1 MQTAIAILL
10 VFLGGF
16 AVMVMEIIGARFLLK
31 DFGGA
36 FYVWTSQIGVVLVAL
51 SLGYWFG
58 GRWAD
63 RFQRTRFLAWLL
75 APSGLFTFAIPDFA
89 PRLIDGLVSRH
100 PADAD
105 IPLLWQKLDPA
116 LGSALIFLFPCF
128 ALATLSPY
136 MIRLAAAR
144 RAGQVGSVSG
154 AVYAASTAGSVA
166 GVFIS
171 GCVLLDH
178 LSLSTI
184 FRATGGLTLALA
196 GLCLWLDQDWERTG

>member
-1 MQTAIAILL
+1 MQRAAAILL

-16 AVMVMEIIGARFLLK
+16 AVMVLEIIGARFLLK

-36 FYVWTSQIGVVLVAL
+36 FYVWTSQIGVVLLAL

-63 RFQRTRFLAWLL
+63 RFERARFLAWLL
-75 APSGLFTFAIPDFA
+75 VPAALFTFAIPDFA
-89 PRLIDGLVSRH
+89 PRLIDALVSRH
-100 PADAD
+100 PADVD

-116 LGSALIFLFPCF
+116 LGSALVFLFPCF
-128 ALATLSPY
+128 VLATLSPY
-136 MIRLAAAR
+136 TIRLAASQL
-144 RAGQVGSVSG
+144 GHVGAVSG

-171 GCVLLDH
+171 GYVLLDH

-184 FRATGGLTLALA
+184 FRATGGLTLGLA
-196 GLCLWLDQDWERTG
+196 GLCWWLDSPVAQKK

>member
-1 MQTAIAILL
+1 MQTAAAILL

-16 AVMVMEIIGARFLLK
+16 AVMVLEIIGARFLLK

-63 RFQRTRFLAWLL
+63 RFQRARFLAWLL
-75 APSGLFTFAIPDFA
+75 APAGLFTLAIPDFA
-89 PRLIDGLVSRH
+89 PRLIDALVSRH

-105 IPLLWQKLDPA
+105 IPLVWQKLDPA
-116 LGSALIFLFPCF
+116 LGSALVFLFPCF
-128 ALATLSPY
+128 VLATLSPY
-136 MIRLAAAR
+136 MIRLLAAQL
-144 RAGQVGSVSG
+144 GNVGAVSG
-154 AVYAASTAGSVA
+154 AVYAASTAGSVV

-171 GCVLLDH
+171 GYVLLDH
-178 LSLSTI
+178 LSLSII
-184 FRATGGLTLALA
+184 FRATGVLTLALA
-196 GLCLWLDQDWERTG
+196 GLCLCLDCRLVRKT

>member
-1 MQTAIAILL
+1 MQTAAAILL

-16 AVMVMEIIGARFLLK
+16 AVMVLEIIGARFLIK

-63 RFQRTRFLAWLL
+63 RFQRARFLAWLL
-75 APSGLFTFAIPDFA
+75 VPSGLFTLAIPDFA
-89 PRLIDGLVSRH
+89 PRLIDALVSRH

-105 IPLLWQKLDPA
+105 ISLLWQKLDPA
-116 LGSALIFLFPCF
+116 LGSALVFLFPCF
-128 ALATLSPY
+128 VLATLSPY
-136 MIRLAAAR
+136 MIRLLAAQL
-144 RAGQVGSVSG
+144 GNVGAVSG

-171 GCVLLDH
+171 GYVLLDH

-184 FRATGGLTLALA
+184 FRATGGLTLGLA
-196 GLCLWLDQDWERTG
+196 GLCLSLDCALARKT

>member
-1 MQTAIAILL
+1 MQRAAAILL

-16 AVMVMEIIGARFLLK
+16 AVMVLEIIGARFLLK

-36 FYVWTSQIGVVLVAL
+36 FYVWTSQIGVVLLAL

-63 RFQRTRFLAWLL
+63 RFESARFLAWLL
-75 APSGLFTFAIPDFA
+75 VPAALFTFAIPDFA
-89 PRLIDGLVSRH
+89 PGLIDALVSRH
-100 PADAD
+100 PAGAD

-116 LGSALIFLFPCF
+116 LGSALVFLFPCF
-128 ALATLSPY
+128 VLATLSPY
-136 MIRLAAAR
+136 TVRLAASQL
-144 RAGQVGSVSG
+144 GHVGAVSG
-154 AVYAASTAGSVA
+154 AVYAASTVGSVA

-171 GCVLLDH
+171 GYVLLDH

-184 FRATGGLTLALA
+184 FRATGGLTLGLAALCW
-196 GLCLWLDQDWERTG
+196 CLDRPVAQKK

>member
-1 MQTAIAILL
+1 MQTAAAILL

-16 AVMVMEIIGARFLLK
+16 AVMVLEIIGARFLIK

-63 RFQRTRFLAWLL
+63 RFQCARFLAWLL
-75 APSGLFTFAIPDFA
+75 VPSGLFTLAIPDFA
-89 PRLIDGLVSRH
+89 PRLIDALVSRH

-105 IPLLWQKLDPA
+105 ISLLWQKLDPA
-116 LGSALIFLFPCF
+116 LGSALVFLFPCF
-128 ALATLSPY
+128 VLATLSPY
-136 MIRLAAAR
+136 MIRLLAAQL
-144 RAGQVGSVSG
+144 GNVGAVSG

-171 GCVLLDH
+171 GYVLLDH

-184 FRATGGLTLALA
+184 FRATGGLTLGLA
-196 GLCLWLDQDWERTG
+196 GLCLSLDCALARKT

>member
-1 MQTAIAILL
+1 MQTAAAILL

-16 AVMVMEIIGARFLLK
+16 AVMVLEIIGARFLLK

-63 RFQRTRFLAWLL
+63 RFQRARFLAWLL
-75 APSGLFTFAIPDFA
+75 VPAALFTFAIPDFA
-89 PRLIDGLVSRH
+89 PRLINALVSRH

-116 LGSALIFLFPCF
+116 LGSALVFLFPCF
-128 ALATLSPY
+128 VLATLSPY
-136 MIRLAAAR
+136 TIRLAASQL
-144 RAGQVGSVSG
+144 GHVGAVSG

-171 GCVLLDH
+171 GYVLLDH
-178 LSLSTI
+178 LSLSMI
-184 FRATGGLTLALA
+184 FRATGGLTLGLA
-196 GLCLWLDQDWERTG
+196 GLCWWLDGTMAQKK

>member
-1 MQTAIAILL
+1 MQTAAAILL

-16 AVMVMEIIGARFLLK
+16 AVMVLEIIGARFLLK

-63 RFQRTRFLAWLL
+63 RFQRARFLAWLL
-75 APSGLFTFAIPDFA
+75 VPAALFTLAIPDFA
-89 PRLIDGLVSRH
+89 PRLIDALVSRH
-100 PADAD
+100 PVDAD

-116 LGSALIFLFPCF
+116 LGSALVFLFPCF
-128 ALATLSPY
+128 VLATLSPY
-136 MIRLAAAR
+136 TVRLAASQL
-144 RAGQVGSVSG
+144 GHVGAVSG

-171 GCVLLDH
+171 GYVLLDH

-184 FRATGGLTLALA
+184 FRATGGLTLGLA
-196 GLCLWLDQDWERTG
+196 GLCWWLDGQMAQKK